1 MPSTSTSKSDSLR
14 AAMVITAARWLP
26 QRGMAAVN
34 LIEVARSVQAP
45 RGSIYHYFPGGR
57 DQLLGEALA
66 LANQSGLRMI
76 DKVAARSDDPQALVE
91 GVFAAS
97 ARWLDAN
104 FSGGCPIG
112 AAVLSAETESE
123 EFSQSIQACF
133 KQWEDVLA
141 KALRHKGI
149 ASQAQ
154 SRELAQCMLIG
165 FEGAMLYAKG
175 TRRTTA
181 FDLASRMVLGM
192 LHNPRL

>member
-1 MPSTSTSKSDSLR
+1 MPSISTSKSDTLR
-14 AAMVITAARWLP
+14 AAMVLTAARWLP

-57 DQLLGEALA
+57 DQLLKEALE

-76 DKVAARSDDPQALVE
+76 EKVAAQSPTPQALVE
-91 GVFAAS
+91 GIFAS
-97 ARWLDAN
+97 SVRWLNSD

-112 AAVLSAETESE
+112 AAAVSAETESD
-123 EFSQSIQACF
+123 EFRQTIQACF
-133 KQWEDVLA
+133 KQWEDVLT
-141 KALRHKGI
+141 KALRSKGVSSPTK
-149 ASQAQ
+149 A
-154 SRELAQCMLIG
+154 RELAQCILLA

-175 TRRTTA
+175 SHRTTA

-192 LHNPRL
+192 LHNP